1 MVATMMVR
9 RQLILLCFF
18 LNFKTNKARNVNKVS
33 GARIWGSLTKI
44 GASEAKVGAFGAK
57 IGGSVTKIEASG
69 VKIGASKAR
78 IVGFGANIRA
88 SGPSGAKISGSE
100 VKIEG

>member
-1 MVATMMVR
+1 M
-9 RQLILLCFF
+9 
-18 LNFKTNKARNVNKVS
+18 
-33 GARIWGSLTKI
+33 TKI
-44 GASEAKVGAFGAK
+44 D
-57 IGGSVTKIEASG
+57 ASG